1 MGGYPGPGIQ
11 EQEQLAALPLR
22 GAIFETWVVC
32 ELRKAWLNRGE
43 RPLFYFWRD
52 SNGNEVDLLIESA
65 SGLMPVEIKS
75 GQTLNRDFFTGLQ
88 RWTALAGAMAEKPT
102 LIYGGEEAHQRQG
115 VRVLGWREV
124 C

>member
-11 EQEQLAALPLR
+11 EQEQLAAHPLR

-88 RWTALAGAMAEKPT
+88 RWTALAGARECGCW
-102 LIYGGEEAHQRQG
+102 GGERFVEE
-115 VRVLGWREV
+115 VLGWGYGRSP
-124 C
+124 